1 MSIRSNRPDL
11 DATKIPSEIDIAW
24 AAGIYEGE
32 GTCRLAG
39 RTKRGFMV
47 SVPQKEPEILYR
59 LRDWFGGSVA
69 KPCGKNPCF
78 NWNVCGDRAR
88 VFIAVIYRFLTAHR
102 RAQVDGTNGLEA
114 IEALSLGGISMIEAY
129 EAIGLF
135 NEQKKSRTW
144 RGSERNEIRRENYRK
159 RKAED
164 PTFLPRLTARNNE
177 WKARQTQNGDTNETP
192 KTA

>member
-1 MSIRSNRPDL
+1 
-11 DATKIPSEIDIAW
+11 
-24 AAGIYEGE
+24 
-32 GTCRLAG
+32 
-39 RTKRGFMV
+39 
-47 SVPQKEPEILYR
+47 
-59 LRDWFGGSVA
+59 
-69 KPCGKNPCF
+69 
-78 NWNVCGDRAR
+78 
-88 VFIAVIYRFLTAHR
+88 
-102 RAQVDGTNGLEA
+102 
-114 IEALSLGGISMIEAY
+114 MIEAY